1 MRVGTPL
8 RCVECGREADET
20 GEGWRAHLAV
30 ADEADEE
37 LDTAVFCPEC
47 AAREFLERPEAGS

>member
-1 MRVGTPL
+1 MRVRTPSGASSAAA
-8 RCVECGREADET
+8 RPTR
-20 GEGWRAHLAV
+20 RARVGARTLAV